1 MEIYLIR
8 HTSPCIEKGLC
19 YGQSDIPL
27 NTDLFEAEYEAVS
40 AKLPLDIQHFYSSP
54 LIRCATLG
62 SKLTGALSF
71 DERLKELDFGDWE
84 LQPWAGIN
92 ANELTPWMSDF
103 VNQPTLN
110 GESYIQLHQRTE
122 SFITDLLNQDY
133 IRVGLVTHAGNIRSF
148 ISWVLGLPL
157 SNAFRIA
164 LSYGVVVKIVLNK
177 DKQLNQ
183 LLSII

>member
-8 HTSPCIEKGLC
+8 HTSPRIEKGVC
-19 YGQSDIPL
+19 YGQSDIPID
-27 NTDLFEAEYEAVS
+27 TGLFESECVEVR

-54 LIRCATLG
+54 LSRCATLG
-62 SKLTGALSF
+62 NKLSRAVSF

-84 LQPWAGIN
+84 LQPWAAIN
-92 ANELTPWMSDF
+92 VNELTPWMSDF
-103 VNQPTLN
+103 VNRPALN
-110 GESYIQLHQRTE
+110 GESYLQLHQRTE

-133 IRVGLVTHAGNIRSF
+133 LRVGVVTHAGNIRSF
-148 ISWVLGLPL
+148 ISWVLDLPL
-157 SNAFRIA
+157 SNSFRIA